1 MYESKN
7 TLQGCVKTWKQ
18 KKHSKK
24 VYNFIK
30 AFIFFAHLLKKAP
43 WILLCFKSHF
53 SISKSTIYN
62 KPSPPPQK
70 RKWNCTT
77 NVGCTTEFCGMHTL
91 RAYCTTRTHSI
102 PVLPCHLS
110 PSLIYVWLSQFSI
123 FENSNAWQLGGQ
135 PMHRDCRFWNVEP
148 TMKKSWWER

>member
-1 MYESKN
+1 MCRMYESKN

-18 KKHSKK
+18 KKHIKK

-62 KPSPPPQK
+62 KPSPPP
-70 RKWNCTT
+70 
-77 NVGCTTEFCGMHTL
+77 TEKKVKLYNKCRMHHRICGMHTL

-110 PSLIYVWLSQFSI
+110 PSLIYVWLRQFRI
-123 FENSNAWQLGGQ
+123 FEDSNA
-135 PMHRDCRFWNVEP
+135 
-148 TMKKSWWER
+148 